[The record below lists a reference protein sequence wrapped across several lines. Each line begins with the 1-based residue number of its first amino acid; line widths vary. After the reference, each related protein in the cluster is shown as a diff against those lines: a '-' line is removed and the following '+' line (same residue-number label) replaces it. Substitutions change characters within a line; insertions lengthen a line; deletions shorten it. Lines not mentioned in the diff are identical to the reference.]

1 MSDEQ
6 KNSTEQVEAPIVDV
20 ATLNQEEAV
29 AKAAEEKKKAEESES
44 EDQGKE
50 GGTGAQY
57 SVPIGSYQEFK
68 NAVNGNGYDIDGY
81 YGWQCWDGT
90 ALLWQQLGMSLLTG
104 NGLAI
109 GCWDL
114 KRNQNVG
121 DKFDLVTDV
130 NSLRLGDVV
139 VMRPNHIGFFDGYE
153 GGYMRIL
160 GQNQGG
166 ARGPVDGMA
175 FNIVRIAKSAFAGA
189 FRYRGWQQAAPGKSN
204 EQVADEVM
212 AGQWG
217 NGDDRRNRLTSAGY
231 DYAAIQAIVNGR
243 VGNPSAPRKSNEVI
257 ADEVIA
263 GAWGNGDDRKNRLT
277 AAGYD
282 YNAVQAIVNSKVPAS
297 QPPKLS
303 NEQVADQVIAGAWG
317 NGQDRKDRLAAA
329 GYDYNAVQA
338 IVNQR
343 MGTGVAGRK
352 SNDQVA
358 NEVLAGKWGNG
369 QERRDRLAAAGYD
382 YGAVQALVNRK
393 LGL

>member
-1 MSDEQ
+1 MANEQ
-6 KNSTEQVEAPIVDV
+6 ENTKPTALVQEPAPIVDV
-20 ATLNQEEAV
+20 ATLNQALPEDYA
-29 AKAAEEKKKAEESES
+29 EKKVEEETAAD
-44 EDQGKE
+44 EGKE
-50 GGTGAQY
+50 GGTGSNY

-68 NAVNGNGYDIDGY
+68 NVVNGNGYDIDNY

-90 ALLWQQLGMSLLTG
+90 ALLWQQLGRSLLTG

-114 KRNQNVG
+114 KRDTNKG
-121 DKFDLVTDV
+121 DQFDLVGDV

-166 ARGPVDGMA
+166 AHGPQGGMA
-175 FNIVRIAKSAFAGA
+175 FNIVRISKSSFAGA
-189 FRYRGWQQAAPGKSN
+189 FRYKAWQVAEPSKSN
-204 EQVADEVM
+204 EEIAAQVM
-212 AGQWG
+212 AGKWG
-217 NGDDRRNRLTSAGY
+217 NGDDRRNRLQAAGY
-231 DYAAIQAIVNGR
+231 DYAAIQAIVNGQ

-263 GAWGNGDDRKNRLT
+263 GAWGNGEDRQNRLT

-282 YNAVQAIVNSKVPAS
+282 YNAVQAIVNSRVSVPA
-297 QPPKLS
+297 KLPDD
-303 NEQVADQVIAGAWG
+303 QVADQVIAGAWG
-317 NGQDRKDRLAAA
+317 NGDDRRNRLVAA
-329 GYDYNAVQA
+329 GYDYNNVQS
-338 IVNQR
+338 IVNQKLAKNSV
-343 MGTGVAGRK
+343 GKA
-352 SNDQVA
+352 SDDEVA
-358 NEVLAGKWGNG
+358 NQVIHGDWGNG

-382 YGAVQALVNRK
+382 YGTIQGIVNRK